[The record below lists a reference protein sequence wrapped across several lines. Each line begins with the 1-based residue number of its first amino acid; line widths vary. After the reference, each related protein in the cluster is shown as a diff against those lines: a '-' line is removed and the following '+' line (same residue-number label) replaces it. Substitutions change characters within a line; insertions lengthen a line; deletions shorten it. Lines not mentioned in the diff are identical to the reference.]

1 MSLLV
6 EKYFSLRSRYFSP
19 RRGRFLNLL
28 KFNKDFLKSWGGF
41 LIGRALVGE
50 DGDDAPRAA
59 RERDALVLHVGRERH
74 ASAADL
80 RGVNG
85 SSRAPRLGRRGRRAG
100 RTTKGCFFAA
110 GG

>member
-1 MSLLV
+1 MGRRLETAEDL
-6 EKYFSLRSRYFSP
+6 ERSQALGFAGGVAL
-19 RRGRFLNLL
+19 RRGLL
-28 KFNKDFLKSWGGF
+28 
-41 LIGRALVGE
+41 RALVGE

-74 ASAADL
+74 TSAADL

-85 SSRAPRLGRRGRRAG
+85 LSRAHRLGRRGRRAG